1 MKPNKMDAIQ
11 QGMVAEADTA
21 MELPNAK
28 KKYLMWMCRTRV
40 IPLEFHDFYIDLPSS
55 CSAPDKLRLTDNIE
69 DEWDNDTKDE

>member
-1 MKPNKMDAIQ
+1 MDAIQ
-11 QGMVAEADTA
+11 QGRAAEADTA
-21 MELPNAK
+21 MELPTAK

-40 IPLEFHDFYIDLPSS
+40 TPLEFHDFYIGLPSS